1 VQNLQK
7 KLLSFLAIALF
18 VQGSLPG
25 ATSAARAQNPYPAM
39 APLAQYLMP
48 DQNAEIALARTAAP
62 KSISDAAEV
71 LVLGRNGYTT
81 AIKGSNG
88 FVCMVQRGWSGST
101 DFSDFWNP
109 KQRAP
114 ICFNQPA
121 AKSYGALIVL
131 KTKWVLAGKSK
142 AEIGRAVESALD
154 KKEIPPLGPE
164 AMSYMMSKQQYLND
178 TGRSWRPHL
187 MFFVPGADAKSWG
200 ANLPA
205 SPVIAADDPEERM
218 TIFMIPL
225 SKWSDGTPASQSA
238 QSHPH

>member
-1 VQNLQK
+1 MHK
-7 KLLSFLAIALF
+7 KLLSFLTVALLVPCGLF
-18 VQGSLPG
+18 STTSG
-25 ATSAARAQNPYPAM
+25 AKAQNAYPGM
-39 APLAQYLMP
+39 APLEQYLMP
-48 DQNAEIALARTAAP
+48 DQDAEIALARSAAP
-62 KSISDAAEV
+62 KSIADAAEV

-81 AIKGSNG
+81 AVKGSNG

-114 ICFNQPA
+114 ICFNAPA

-142 AEIGRAVESALD
+142 AEIGRAVESTLD
-154 KKEIPPLGPE
+154 KKELPPLGPA

-178 TGRSWRPHL
+178 TDKAWRPHL
-187 MFFVPGADAKSWG
+187 MFFVAGVPDKSWG
-200 ANLPA
+200 ANLPG

-225 SKWSDGTPASQSA
+225 SKWSDGTPDVRAA
-238 QSHPH
+238 QAHTH

>member
-1 VQNLQK
+1 MQK
-7 KLLSFLAIALF
+7 RPLSFLAVAVL
-18 VQGSLPG
+18 VGALPG
-25 ATSAARAQNPYPAM
+25 ATSKARAQNPYPAM
-39 APLAQYLMP
+39 APLAQYLIP
-48 DQNAEIALARTAAP
+48 DQNAEIALARSAAP

-71 LVLGRNGYTT
+71 LVLTRSGYTT
-81 AIKGSNG
+81 AVKGSNG

-114 ICFNQPA
+114 ICFNAPA

-142 AEIGRAVESALD
+142 AEIGKAVESTLD
-154 KKEIPPLGPE
+154 KKELPPLGPA

-178 TGRSWRPHL
+178 TDKAWRPHL
-187 MFFVPGADAKSWG
+187 MFFLPGVPDKSWG
-200 ANLPA
+200 ANLPG

-225 SKWSDGTPASQSA
+225 SKWSDGTTAL
-238 QSHPH
+238 H

>member
-1 VQNLQK
+1 VQK
-7 KLLSFLAIALF
+7 RLLSFLGVALF
-18 VQGSLPG
+18 VHGGLP
-25 ATSAARAQNPYPAM
+25 AITSVVRAQNPYPAM
-39 APLAQYLMP
+39 APFAQYLMR
-48 DQNAEIALARTAAP
+48 DQNAEIALARSAAP

-81 AIKGSNG
+81 AVKGSNG

-114 ICFNQPA
+114 ICFNPPA

-154 KKEIPPLGPE
+154 KKEIPPLGPA

-178 TGRSWRPHL
+178 SDKAWRPHL
-187 MFFVPGADAKSWG
+187 MFFVPGVPASSWG
-200 ANLPA
+200 GNLTD
-205 SPVIAADDPEERM
+205 SPVLAADDPEERM
-218 TIFMIPL
+218 TIFMIPV
-225 SKWSDGTPASQSA
+225 SKWSDGTPAPPT
-238 QSHPH
+238 HTH

>member
-1 VQNLQK
+1 MQK
-7 KLLSFLAIALF
+7 KLRCFLTLAFLAQNCLF
-18 VQGSLPG
+18 G
-25 ATSAARAQNPYPAM
+25 TTCRAQAKDAYPAM
-39 APLAQYLMP
+39 APLAQYLIA
-48 DQNAEIALARTAAP
+48 DQNAEIALARSAAP

-81 AIKGSNG
+81 AVKGSNG

-114 ICFNQPA
+114 ICFNA
-121 AKSYGALIVL
+121 AAARSYGALIVL

-154 KKEIPPLGPE
+154 RKEIPPLGPA

-178 TGRSWRPHL
+178 SGKSWHPHL
-187 MFFVPGADAKSWG
+187 MFFVAGVPDKNWG
-200 ANLPA
+200 ANLPG

-218 TIFMIPL
+218 TIFMVPV
-225 SKWSDGTPASQSA
+225 SNWSDGTPDSQA
-238 QSHPH
+238 TH

>member
-1 VQNLQK
+1 MQK
-7 KLLSFLAIALF
+7 KLLSFGLGLLAQSSLF
-18 VQGSLPG
+18 VSCQ
-25 ATSAARAQNPYPAM
+25 AQTQNPYPAM

-71 LVLGRNGYTT
+71 LVLTRNGYTT
-81 AIKGSNG
+81 AVKGSNG

-114 ICFNQPA
+114 ICFNPTA
-121 AKSYGALIVL
+121 ARSYGALIVL
-131 KTKWVLAGKSK
+131 KTKWVLAGKSR
-142 AEIGRAVESALD
+142 AEIGRMVESALD
-154 KKEIPPLGPE
+154 KKEIPPLGPA

-178 TGRSWRPHL
+178 SGKAWHPHL
-187 MFFVPGADAKSWG
+187 MFFVPRVPAQSWG
-200 ANLPA
+200 ANLPD

-218 TIFMIPL
+218 TIFMIPV
-225 SKWSDGTPASQSA
+225 SKWSDGTPAPPTT
-238 QSHPH
+238 QSHTH

>member
-1 VQNLQK
+1 VQK
-7 KLLSFLAIALF
+7 RLLSFLAVALV
-18 VQGSLPG
+18 VQGGLPG
-25 ATSAARAQNPYPAM
+25 RTSAARAQNRYPAM

-48 DQNAEIALARTAAP
+48 DQNAEIALARSAAP

-81 AIKGSNG
+81 AVKGSNG

-114 ICFNQPA
+114 ICFNAPA

-142 AEIGRAVESALD
+142 AEIGRAVESTLD
-154 KKEIPPLGPE
+154 KKEVPPLGPA

-178 TGRSWRPHL
+178 TDKAWRPHL
-187 MFFVPGADAKSWG
+187 MFFVSGVPDKSWG
-200 ANLPA
+200 ANLPD

-225 SKWSDGTPASQSA
+225 SKWSDGTPDARAA
-238 QSHPH
+238 QAHAH